1 MLMLDRPAPALIG
14 HRGPD
19 EPGERAPRVTGTPY
33 APRMATLV
41 FRDETATGRELAR
54 FELLNQP
61 EQLTVEEIIRLR
73 VRDEVARHNAAP
85 QPQFLGL
92 VQPDDAEV
100 ELNGYRLTKVRRL
113 NWEKQ
118 ADVAVKA
125 FSRNGFLMFVG
136 GRQVMDLTEVVDL
149 SAAHDVA
156 FVKLVP
162 LVGG

>member
-1 MLMLDRPAPALIG
+1 
-14 HRGPD
+14 
-19 EPGERAPRVTGTPY
+19 
-33 APRMATLV
+33 MATLV

-54 FELLNQP
+54 FEVIDQP

-85 QPQFLGL
+85 QPRFLGL
-92 VQPDDAEV
+92 VQPEDAEV
-100 ELNGYRLTKVRRL
+100 DLNGYRLSRVRRL
-113 NWEKQ
+113 SWEKQ
-118 ADVAVKA
+118 ADVAVAA
-125 FSRNGFLMFVG
+125 FGRNGFLMFVG
-136 GRQVMDLTEVVDL
+136 GRQVMDLHQVVDL